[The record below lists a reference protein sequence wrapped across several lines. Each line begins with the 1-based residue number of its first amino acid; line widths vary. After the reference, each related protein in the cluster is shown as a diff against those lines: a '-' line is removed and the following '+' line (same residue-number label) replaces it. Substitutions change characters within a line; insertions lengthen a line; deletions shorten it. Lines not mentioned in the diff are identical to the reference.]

1 MEIIKHCH
9 SQILCRAIFFF
20 SFIISSS
27 AYSQTA
33 VPMSSLNGLMYTENF
48 DSIANWSAPGGT
60 GLGANR
66 WRGVAVSA
74 GTTAAGTLISDQ
86 CTSFVNT
93 TGTTS
98 GIGKG
103 TTNLKFLAAAGKQV
117 ALDLLINF
125 SGVTVDSLTMDV
137 STLIN
142 TANASKTSIF
152 KVFGS
157 INNGTSF
164 TELTSNTTD
173 YRPVNNSSPNNL
185 HISLK
190 IPAGYNNNATCV
202 FRFYDYS
209 AAGSGNFPIVL
220 LDNIKVTGIITN
232 PNSFYRTKGSGKW
245 NDSTIWQASPDSVY
259 WSNTSVYPTNA
270 ARAIVISAGL
280 TDTIASDVTA
290 KRLLIEAGGALTYD
304 NNSSA
309 FNLNITDTTGYDF
322 IIGGTYE
329 MFGNQPTLNV
339 GGKILVN
346 NGGVVKV
353 KSNNSPSTSD
363 DFARSSN
370 VYFASGS
377 VYDWAA
383 STSFES
389 YRCTYFPNAL
399 PTDTTNFR
407 ISQANN
413 IIGSRDTLRINGIFN
428 AAASVTF
435 DSAGIKYLRN
445 GMTGLSSITNSGTGD
460 LIIDGD
466 TAILN
471 GGNINLNGL
480 GKLVIASN
488 SKATLTSNKS
498 FSTGVLNV
506 NGAVRCLPGCGFV
519 GTGTFNL
526 NAGAS
531 LYISNPAGIT
541 PTGAAGLTANELGS
555 IRMTTRNFSKN
566 ASYIYIGITNQNT
579 GLGLPDTVKGKLE
592 ISNTGALISD
602 TVFLSKSVKIGKTL
616 SIKEGVLSLKRN
628 YDITLLSDS
637 NGTANFSSIGDNA
650 NITYDTGRVIVER
663 YIATGVGANQHGKSW
678 QFLSTPTIGQTIK
691 ASWQE
696 NATNNTS
703 NNSPGYGTQ
712 ITSNLSNAVALGF
725 DGVSQFASM
734 KYYNSAINNW
744 VGIDSTRALV
754 NNSTGYMIFIKGNR
768 FITSNS
774 QTPSPTILRS
784 KGFLYDVSNYPPP
797 VPYVTAN
804 SFESIG
810 NPYASIVDFALLT
823 KTGGVQ
829 DLFYLWDP
837 KLTNNANSPYG
848 YGGYQTFTSNLNGT
862 YHVSP
867 GSGSYPAA
875 PNNDVKGYIQSGSAF
890 FVHASGNNGGIVQFK
905 ESAKADTLS
914 NLVNRSSA
922 ISFKR
927 LAINLLVQSSNDS
940 ILLDGITADFADQ
953 FSNEVDEYDAL
964 KLFSSTESISIINNS
979 TKLVVERR
987 KEIQENDTLKVY
999 LNSLKQRNYIFDFY
1013 PTNFNTSSLNGIL
1026 IDRYLNTETNFNLDR
1041 KASISFF
1048 VNNDSGSYNP
1058 ERFIIVFRPTVQLP
1072 VKFVSVHANVNEQK
1086 TIDIN
1091 WRVADEINVNYYI
1104 LEKSL
1109 DGKHFFN
1116 LGKIAVKK
1124 SNTSENEYIFNDKYP
1139 SLHFNYYRVVMIE
1152 KSGDK
1157 KYSNVVKVEFINID
1171 QFISIYPNP
1180 VKNKTLN
1187 IYFKQNKTSL
1197 YSLEILD
1204 ILGHQIQKTIFNTI
1218 SNQYK
1223 YSIQL
1228 SPVIQAGNYQ
1238 IKLSGEDF
1246 TTSSMITVE

>member
-1 MEIIKHCH
+1 MEVIKHCH
-9 SQILCRAIFFF
+9 YQILCRAIFFF

-33 VPMSSLNGLMYTENF
+33 VPISSLNGLTYTENF

-66 WRGVAVSA
+66 WRGVTVSA
-74 GTTAAGTLISDQ
+74 GTTGAGTLISDQ
-86 CTSFVNT
+86 CSTFVNT
-93 TGTTS
+93 TSTTS

-103 TTNLKFLAAAGKQV
+103 TGNLKLLAAGGKQV
-117 ALDLLINF
+117 ALDLLINL
-125 SGVTVDSLTMDV
+125 SGVTADSLTMDV

-142 TANASKTSIF
+142 TVNSNKTSIF

-157 INNGTSF
+157 INNGTAF
-164 TELTSNTTD
+164 TELTSGTTD
-173 YRPVNNSSPNNL
+173 YRPLNNSSPNNL

-190 IPAGYNNNATCV
+190 IPASYNNVATCV

-209 AAGSGNFPIVL
+209 ASGSGNFPIVM
-220 LDNIKVTGIITN
+220 LDNVKITGIITN
-232 PNSFYRTKGSGKW
+232 PNSFFRTKSSGKW

-259 WSNTSVYPTNA
+259 WSNVSVYPTNA

-280 TDTIASDVTA
+280 TDSIASDVSA
-290 KRLLIEAGGALTYD
+290 KRLIVEAGGTLTYD
-304 NNSSA
+304 NPGS

-329 MFGNQPTLNV
+329 MFGNQPTLSA
-339 GGKILVN
+339 GGKILVS
-346 NGGVVKV
+346 NGGIVKV

-363 DFARSSN
+363 DFARLNN
-370 VYFASGS
+370 VYFSSGS
-377 VYDWAA
+377 IYDWAA
-383 STSFES
+383 STGFES

-399 PTDTTNFR
+399 ATDTTNFR
-407 ISQANN
+407 ISSN
-413 IIGSRDTLRINGIFN
+413 IAIGSSDTLRINGILN
-428 AAASVTF
+428 AATNITI
-435 DSAGIKYLRN
+435 DSAGIKYFRN
-445 GMTGLSSITNSGTGD
+445 GMTGQGSVTNNGTGD
-460 LIIDGD
+460 IIIDGD

-471 GGNINLNGL
+471 GGIINLNGS
-480 GKLVIASN
+480 GKLVITAN

-506 NGAVRCLPGCGFV
+506 NGAVRCMFGFQFL

-526 NAGAS
+526 NSGAS
-531 LYISNPAGIT
+531 IYIVSNNGIT
-541 PTGAAGLTANELGS
+541 PTGTITQRGDIAMNTKKFSSTANYYYVG
-555 IRMTTRNFSKN
+555 TTV
-566 ASYIYIGITNQNT
+566 NQNT

-592 ISNTGALISD
+592 ISNTGPSNSD

-637 NGTANFSSIGDNA
+637 NGTANFSTIGDNA

-696 NATNNTS
+696 NAANNSS

-725 DGVSQFASM
+725 DGVSLFSSM
-734 KYYNSAINNW
+734 KYYNSTINNW
-744 VGIDSTRALV
+744 VGVDSTRAIL

-768 FITSNS
+768 SITSNS

-848 YGGYQTFTSNLNGT
+848 YGGYQTFTSNLNAT

-867 GSGSYPAA
+867 GGGSYPAA

-905 ESAKADTLS
+905 ESAKTDTLS
-914 NLVNRSSA
+914 NMVNRSSA

-927 LAINLLVQSSNDS
+927 LAINLLVQLSNDS
-940 ILLDGITADFADQ
+940 ILLDGITSDFSDQ
-953 FSNEVDEYDAL
+953 FSNDVDEYDAL
-964 KLFSSTESISIINNS
+964 KLFSSTESVSIINNV

-987 KEIQENDTLKVY
+987 KNIQANDTVR
-999 LNSLKQRNYIFDFY
+999 LNLSSLKQRNYFFDFY
-1013 PTNFNTSSLNGIL
+1013 PTSFNSSNLNGIL
-1026 IDRYLNTETNFNLDR
+1026 IDRYFNTETIFNLDQ
-1041 KASISFF
+1041 KESISFS
-1048 VNNDSGSYNP
+1048 VNSDSGSCNP
-1058 ERFIIVFRPTVQLP
+1058 ERFIIVFRPTIQLP
-1072 VKFVSVHANVNEQK
+1072 VKFVSVYANVNEQK
-1086 TIDIN
+1086 TIDID
-1091 WRVADEINVNYYI
+1091 WRVADEINVNYYT

-1116 LGKIAVKK
+1116 IGKIAVKH
-1124 SNTSENEYIFNDKYP
+1124 SNSSENEYIFNDKYP
-1139 SLHFNYYRVVMIE
+1139 SLCFNYYRVVMIE
-1152 KSGDK
+1152 KSGNK
-1157 KYSNVVKVEFINID
+1157 KYSNVVKVEFIKPD

-1180 VKNKTLN
+1180 IKNKTLN
-1187 IYFKQNKTSL
+1187 IYFNQNKTNQ
-1197 YSLEILD
+1197 YSVEILD
-1204 ILGHQIQKTIFNTI
+1204 MLGHQIQKTKINT
-1218 SNQYK
+1218 SSTQVN

-1228 SPVIQAGNYQ
+1228 NPSIQAGNYQ
-1238 IKLSGEDF
+1238 IIFSGKDF
-1246 TTSSMITVE
+1246 RTSSMITVE

>member
-1 MEIIKHCH
+1 MEVIKHCH
-9 SQILCRAIFFF
+9 YQILFRSILFF
-20 SFIISSS
+20 SLIISSS

-33 VPMSSLNGLMYTENF
+33 VPMSSLNGLTYTENF
-48 DSIANWSAPGGT
+48 DSITNWSVTIGGT

-66 WRGVAVSA
+66 WRGVAVNA
-74 GTTAAGTLISDQ
+74 GGTTAAGTLISDQ

-103 TTNLKFLAAAGKQV
+103 TGNLKLLAAAGKQV

-125 SGVTVDSLTMDV
+125 SGVTADSLTMDV

-142 TANASKTSIF
+142 TANSNKTSIF

-164 TELTSNTTD
+164 TELTSSTTD
-173 YRPVNNSSPNNL
+173 YRPLNNSSPNNL

-190 IPAGYNNNATCV
+190 IPASYNNVATCV

-209 AAGSGNFPIVL
+209 SGSGNFPIVL
-220 LDNIKVTGIITN
+220 LDNVKITGIITN
-232 PNSFYRTKGSGKW
+232 PNSFFRTKSSGKW
-245 NDSTIWQASPDSVY
+245 NDSTIWQASPDSIY
-259 WSNTSVYPTNA
+259 WSNTTVYPSNA

-280 TDTIASDVTA
+280 TDSIASDVSA
-290 KRLLIEAGGALTYD
+290 KRLTIEAGGTLTYD
-304 NNSSA
+304 NPGT
-309 FNLNITDTTGYDF
+309 FNLNVTDTSGYDF

-329 MFGNQPTLNV
+329 MFGNQPTLSA

-346 NGGVVKV
+346 NGGIVKV
-353 KSNNSPSTSD
+353 KSNNSPATSD
-363 DFARSSN
+363 DFARSNN

-383 STSFES
+383 STGFES

-399 PTDTTNFR
+399 TTDTTNFR
-407 ISQANN
+407 ISSS
-413 IIGSRDTLRINGIFN
+413 IVGIGSRDTLRINGILN
-428 AAASVTF
+428 IASTVSF
-435 DSAGIKYLRN
+435 DSAGIKYFRN
-445 GMTGLSSITNSGTGD
+445 GITGQSSVTNNGTGD
-460 LIIDGD
+460 IIIDGD

-471 GGNINLNGL
+471 GGQVLLNGS

-488 SKATLTSNKS
+488 AKATLTSNKT
-498 FSTGVLNV
+498 FATGVLNV
-506 NGAVRCLPGCGFV
+506 NGAVRCLPSCGFL
-519 GTGTFNL
+519 GSGTFNL

-531 LYISNPAGIT
+531 LYISNPGGIT
-541 PTGAAGLTANELGS
+541 PTGATGSTANELGS

-566 ASYIYIGITNQNT
+566 ANYIYIGIVNQIT

-592 ISNTGALISD
+592 ISNIGPSNSD

-637 NGTANFSSIGDNA
+637 NGTANFSTLGDNA
-650 NITYDTGRVIVER
+650 NITYDTGRIIVER

-696 NATNNTS
+696 NAANSAT

-725 DGVSQFASM
+725 DGVSLFSSM
-734 KYYNSAINNW
+734 KYYNSTINNW
-744 VGIDSTRALV
+744 VGVDSTRALL

-768 FITSNS
+768 SVTTNS
-774 QTPSPTILRS
+774 QTPSPTILKS
-784 KGFLYDVSNYPPP
+784 KGFLCDVLNYPPP
-797 VPYVTAN
+797 VPFVSAN

-837 KLTNNANSPYG
+837 KLTNFANSPYG

-867 GSGSYPAA
+867 GGGSYPSA

-922 ISFKR
+922 IPFQR
-927 LAINLLVQSSNDS
+927 LAINFLVQSSNDS
-940 ILLDGITADFADQ
+940 ILLDGITSDFADQ
-953 FSNEVDEYDAL
+953 FSNDVDEYDAL
-964 KLFSSTESISIINNS
+964 KLFSSTESVSIINNLN
-979 TKLVVERR
+979 KLVVERR
-987 KEIQENDTLKVY
+987 KNLQANDTVR
-999 LNSLKQRNYIFDFY
+999 LNLSSLKQRNYIFNFY
-1013 PTNFNTSSLNGIL
+1013 PTNFNTNNLNGIL
-1026 IDRYLNTETNFNLDR
+1026 IDRYLNTETIFSLDQ
-1041 KASISFF
+1041 KESISFS
-1048 VNNDSGSYNP
+1048 VNSDSASYNP
-1058 ERFIIVFRPTVQLP
+1058 ERFIIVFRPTIQLP
-1072 VKFVSVHANVNEQK
+1072 VKFVSIHANVNKQK
-1086 TIDIN
+1086 TIDID
-1091 WRVADEINVNYYI
+1091 WRVADEINLNYYTV
-1104 LEKSL
+1104 EKSL
-1109 DGKHFFN
+1109 DGNHFFN
-1116 LGKIAVKK
+1116 LGKIAVKH
-1124 SNTSENEYIFNDKYP
+1124 SNSNENEYIFNDKYP
-1139 SLHFNYYRVVMIE
+1139 SLGFNYYKVVMIE
-1152 KSGDK
+1152 KSGNK
-1157 KYSNVVKVEFINID
+1157 KYSNVVKVEFINSD
-1171 QFISIYPNP
+1171 QFMSIYPNP
-1180 VKNKTLN
+1180 IKNKTLN
-1187 IYFKQNKTSL
+1187 IYFNQNKTNQ
-1197 YSLEILD
+1197 YSIEILD
-1204 ILGHQIQKTIFNTI
+1204 MLGHQIQKTIINTR
-1218 SNQYK
+1218 SNITN

-1228 SPVIQAGNYQ
+1228 NPAIQAGNYQ
-1238 IKLSGEDF
+1238 IIVSGKDSR
-1246 TTSSMITVE
+1246 TSSNITVE